1 MSATFFETLGKPGRR
16 PRQVALTPDLV
27 ARCLRVEPD
36 PGPNPD
42 WTPIN
47 DTDRETL
54 ALSLLAG
61 RAAKD
66 IWIFAYGSLIWNPEF
81 EIETAQRATA
91 IGWHREFCIEQTRW
105 RGAPTLP
112 GLMLA
117 LQSGGRCAG
126 IALRPRP
133 EDAQSVVRKLIR
145 REITDRES
153 LDMVRWI
160 TLANANEKLDAIVF
174 WAGPKGHGVTRRLP
188 LAAVASR
195 LALACGHIGSSAEY
209 LYNTISHL
217 EALGIR
223 DRNLWAI
230 QQFAALEIES
240 WGSR

>member
-1 MSATFFETLGKPGRR
+1 M
-16 PRQVALTPDLV
+16 ALTPELV
-27 ARCLRVEPD
+27 TRCLRFEPD

-61 RAAKD
+61 RTAQD

-81 EIETAQRATA
+81 EVETAQRATA

-105 RGAPTLP
+105 RGTPTLP

-117 LQSGGRCAG
+117 LQPGGRCTG

-133 EDAQSVVRKLIR
+133 EDAQSVVRKLIH
-145 REITDRES
+145 REISDRES
-153 LDMVRWI
+153 LDMVSWI
-160 TLANANEKLDAIVF
+160 TCATAGEKQQAIVF
-174 WAGPKGHGVTRRLP
+174 WAGPKGRGMTRRLP
-188 LAAVASR
+188 LAAVATR
-195 LALACGHIGSSAEY
+195 LANACGHFGSSAEY
-209 LYNTISHL
+209 LFNTISKL
-217 EALGIR
+217 EALGIP

-230 QQFAALEIES
+230 QKFAAREIES
-240 WGSR
+240 WGQANH